1 MRLINVGVSIGWLV
15 ISAFGQAARADGG
28 ALRLSQTAGNYR
40 ISVFTSPTPFCAGPV
55 DISVLVQDAI
65 TGEVIP
71 TTSVA
76 IQLVLHSQPD
86 NALCYVATT
95 KAATNKLFKAAVFDL
110 PGPGRWRVKVTV
122 DGGQGTAQLHFE
134 LEAAPHTEQWPIL
147 WTWISWP
154 AAVVLLFSIHQVLV
168 WRKHLMLHCS

>member
-1 MRLINVGVSIGWLV
+1 MRLIKVGVSIGWLV

-28 ALRLSQTAGNYR
+28 ALRLLQTAGNYR

-55 DISVLVQDAI
+55 DISVFVQDAI

-71 TTSVA
+71 TTAVT

-86 NALCYVATT
+86 KALCYVATT
-95 KAATNKLFKAAVFDL
+95 EAATNKLFKAAVFDL
-110 PGPGRWRVKVTV
+110 PELGRWRVQVTV
-122 DGGQGTAQLHFE
+122 DGGQGTAQLHFD
-134 LEAAPHTEQWPIL
+134 LEAAQRTEQWPVL

-154 AAVVLLFSIHQVLV
+154 AAVILLFSIHQVLV
-168 WRKHLMLHCS
+168 WRKHLRLHLR